1 MPTWKTEA
9 EEEIRLGLEE
19 RARGMEGRARVRARR
34 AAGHILGEYF
44 RRAAVADPGPNAY
57 ERLKHLLAL
66 PDVPPEARAAARYL
80 TMKVNMDFPCPWT
93 SISSPKPNAS
103 HKPFWAKP
111 STRSLPWSKSWYAEF
126 FRASC
131 SCFCY

>member
-66 PDVPPEARAAARYL
+66 PDVPPEAHAAARYL
-80 TMKVNMDFPCPWT
+80 TMKVNMDF
-93 SISSPKPNAS
+93 
-103 HKPFWAKP
+103 
-111 STRSLPWSKSWYAEF
+111 RLPVDVDLFTETQRLAQTLLGETLDPLPPVE
-126 FRASC
+126 
-131 SCFCY
+131 